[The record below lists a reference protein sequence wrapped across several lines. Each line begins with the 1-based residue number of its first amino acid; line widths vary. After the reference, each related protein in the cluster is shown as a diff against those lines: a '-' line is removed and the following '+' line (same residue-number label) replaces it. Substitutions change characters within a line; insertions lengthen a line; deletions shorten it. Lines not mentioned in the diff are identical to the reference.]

1 MQNDDALAWLD
12 RHDRHLASERRLSP
26 LSRKHYRRDL
36 DRLADW
42 ADSSGLEHWTELDSH
57 HIRAFVAGEHRRG
70 LGGRSLQ
77 RLLSAIRGFYRFL
90 IREGLCQ
97 NNPAQDIRAPKSPR
111 RLPATLDP
119 DQTARLL
126 DQGADTTDP
135 LQQRDVAI
143 FELIYS
149 CGLRLAEVAAL
160 NRGDVDADSDMLHVT
175 GKGSRARILPVGG
188 MARRR
193 LAAWLELR
201 PRFAGQQQAAL
212 FVSRQ
217 GKRLSHR
224 SIQSRLQRLAAST
237 GLDRHVHPHMLR
249 HAFASHLL
257 ESSGDL
263 RAIQELLG
271 HADIGTTQIYTH
283 LDFQH
288 LAQVYDQAHPRA
300 RKK

>member
-1 MQNDDALAWLD
+1 MQADALQWLERYD
-12 RHDRHLASERRLSP
+12 RYLVSERRLSG

-36 DRLADW
+36 DSLQRWCDAQ
-42 ADSSGLEHWTELDSH
+42 GLDHWMALDGH
-57 HIRAFVAGEHRRG
+57 HMRQFVAGEHRRG
-70 LGGRSLQ
+70 LGGKSLQ
-77 RLLSAIRGFYRFL
+77 RLLSSIRGFYRFL
-90 IREGLCQ
+90 LREQVCRV
-97 NNPAQDIRAPKSPR
+97 NPAQDIRAPKSPR
-111 RLPATLDP
+111 RLPSSLDP

-126 DQGADTTDP
+126 DQGADSDDP

-143 FELIYS
+143 FELVYS
-149 CGLRLAEVAAL
+149 CGLRLAEVASL
-160 NRGDVDADSDMLHVT
+160 DCSDIDGDMLQVT
-175 GKGSRARILPVGG
+175 GKGARTRILPVGR
-188 MARRR
+188 MARQR
-193 LAAWLELR
+193 LADWLALR
-201 PRFAGQQQAAL
+201 PQFAGAGQLAL
-212 FVSRQ
+212 FVSRR

-224 SIQSRLQRLAAST
+224 SIQSRLQRLAAVT

-288 LAQVYDQAHPRA
+288 LAEVYDKAHPRA
-300 RKK
+300 NRKP

>member
-1 MQNDDALAWLD
+1 MQDEALAWLD
-12 RHDRHLASERRLSP
+12 RHDRHLTSERRLSP
-26 LSRKHYRRDL
+26 LSREHYRRDL
-36 DRLADW
+36 ERLRLWCA
-42 ADSSGLEHWTELDSH
+42 SQGLKLWEDLDGH
-57 HIRAFVAGEHRRG
+57 HVRAFIAGEHRRG

-77 RLLSAIRGFYRFL
+77 RRLSAIRGFYRFL
-90 IREGLCQ
+90 IREGLCR
-97 NNPAQDIRAPKSPR
+97 NNPAQDVRAPKSPG

-126 DQGADTTDP
+126 DQGAETDDP
-135 LQQRDVAI
+135 LQHRDVAI
-143 FELIYS
+143 FELVYS

-160 NRGDVDADSDMLHVT
+160 NRGDVDADSDMLQVT
-175 GKGSRARILPVGG
+175 GKGARARLLPVGR

-193 LAAWLELR
+193 LAAWLNLR
-201 PRFAGQQQAAL
+201 PRFAGPEQAAL
-212 FVSRQ
+212 FVSCR
-217 GKRLSHR
+217 GERLSHR
-224 SIQSRLQRLAAST
+224 SIQSRLQRLAALT

-263 RAIQELLG
+263 RAIQDLLG

-288 LAQVYDQAHPRA
+288 LAEVYDQAHPRA
-300 RKK
+300 RRK

>member
-1 MQNDDALAWLD
+1 MQDEALAWLD
-12 RHDRHLASERRLSP
+12 RHDRHLTSERRLSP
-26 LSRKHYRRDL
+26 LSREHYRRDL
-36 DRLADW
+36 DRLQVW
-42 ADSSGLEHWTELDSH
+42 CVSQGLEHWEDLDGH
-57 HIRAFVAGEHRRG
+57 HIRAFIAGEHRRG

-77 RLLSAIRGFYRFL
+77 RQLSAIRGFYRFL
-90 IREGLCQ
+90 IREGFCR
-97 NNPAQDIRAPKSPR
+97 NNPAQNVRAPKSPR

-126 DQGADTTDP
+126 DQGADTDDP
-135 LQQRDVAI
+135 LQHRDVAI
-143 FELIYS
+143 FELVYS

-160 NRGDVDADSDMLHVT
+160 NRGDVDADSDMLQVT
-175 GKGSRARILPVGG
+175 GKGARARLLPVGR

-193 LAAWLELR
+193 LAAWLNLR
-201 PRFAGQQQAAL
+201 PRFAGPEQAAL

-224 SIQSRLQRLAAST
+224 SIQSRLQRLAPLT
-237 GLDRHVHPHMLR
+237 GLDQHVHPHMLR

-288 LAQVYDQAHPRA
+288 LARVYDQAHPRA
-300 RKK
+300 RRK

>member
-1 MQNDDALAWLD
+1 MQDGARAWLD
-12 RHDRHLASERRLSP
+12 RHDRHLSSERRLSP

-36 DRLADW
+36 ERLQAW
-42 ADSSGLEHWTELDSH
+42 ADERGLQQWTEIDSQH
-57 HIRAFVAGEHRRG
+57 VRAFIAGEHRRG

-77 RLLSAIRGFYRFL
+77 RQLSAIRGFYRFL
-90 IREGLCQ
+90 IREGLCR

-126 DQGADTTDP
+126 DEGASTVDP

-160 NRGDVDADSDMLHVT
+160 DRGDVDASSDMLQVT
-175 GKGSRARILPVGG
+175 GKGARARILPVGG

-193 LAAWLELR
+193 LADWLKLR
-201 PRFAGQQQAAL
+201 PRFAGTRQTAL

-224 SIQSRLQRLAAST
+224 SIQSRLQRLGTVA

-263 RAIQELLG
+263 RAVQELLG

-288 LAQVYDQAHPRA
+288 LARVYDQAHPRA